1 MIYLAVTGW
10 LSDNFISGFYGLMLS
25 LDAALY
31 SLAVS
36 AYKLFLVISS
46 ARLFGE
52 AAYINF
58 VERINVVLG
67 VAMLF
72 VVAFSILQSIVNP
85 DNIEKG
91 TSKLAVNIAI
101 SLVAL
106 ALLSTAFDYMYKLQ
120 EVITNSNIIGKVIVG
135 GYNLNKNIS
144 VTDGDGNARNIELDS
159 ASSLQMAGNQ
169 MAVSV
174 FKGFLYDPVADGDNL
189 GTPLGADFKPKI
201 EAYEDPDN
209 AYEDFYIV
217 DNINYLDDVHQFA
230 MLTGNFVLYPSLGA
244 VINDSQQTIEY
255 KWGLSTVAAIFI
267 CYVLISFCIDMAIRA
282 CKLAF
287 YQLVAPIPIL
297 ARIVPAGKKM
307 FDNWLKAVISTFLE
321 VYVKIAVVFFGVFLI
336 QLIAEIDWLDW
347 FDTYLY
353 PGIDNATIFFGNVFM
368 IIGILLFIKQAPQL
382 LKDVFGIKDG
392 NLALGIGKK
401 LKDAPILGKAYDK
414 TRGAVTGSLGSGIT
428 GMRQGGLKGFGTGL
442 LAGGLAGGAKGGKQF
457 GAQRNAQLQ
466 RITGNPNAKAGMFG
480 GQKQLF
486 NRLTA
491 EQKAGGTSA
500 YKARMDKKLGDSA
513 LGLSAEDVYNNAI
526 QNEAKNLMNARRNEL
541 NSTKYD
547 SEREAVNNHFNPQIQ
562 ALRAQQANPQYDNV
576 DEIRDINNNYSNER
590 SAMEAEFNRKRI
602 ANGGLLNQE
611 DLNMRTKMQ
620 TELDTKFRSEIA
632 DAKTRYDNSLSSNL
646 ERLES
651 SKTSS
656 LNQID
661 IKLGNEI
668 NAELSSFESKAQ
680 KTVNAEYNKTS
691 KGRQFITNRTASEKA
706 TRIKDLQTAVQNIVK
721 EEQSKNAPK
730 ETEKK

>member
-1 MIYLAVTGW
+1 MIYLGFFGW
-10 LSDNFISGFYGLMLS
+10 ISDNFIDGFYGLMLS

-31 SLAVS
+31 GLAVS

-46 ARLFGE
+46 ARLFKE

-58 VERINVVLG
+58 VERINIVLG
-67 VAMLF
+67 VGMLF

-101 SLVAL
+101 ALVSL
-106 ALLSTAFDYMYKLQ
+106 ALMSTAFDYMYKLQ
-120 EVITNSNIIGKVIVG
+120 EVITNSNIIGKIIVG
-135 GYNLNKNIS
+135 GYNVNKTVV
-144 VTDGDGNARNIELDS
+144 VTDGTGNETNVEMDS
-159 ASSLQMAGNQ
+159 ASALQMAGNE

-174 FKGFLYDPVADGDNL
+174 FKGFLYDTLAEGDNL
-189 GTPLGADFKPKI
+189 GTPLGEKFVPKI
-201 EAYEDPDN
+201 KALEDPDN

-217 DNINYLDDVHQFA
+217 DNLNYVEDVHQFA
-230 MLTGNFVLYPSLGA
+230 MLTGNFVLYPSLG
-244 VINDSQQTIEY
+244 VLINSSEQTIEY
-255 KWGLSTVAAIFI
+255 KWGLSAVAAIFL
-267 CYVLISFCIDMAIRA
+267 CYVLISFCIDMAVRA

-297 ARIVPAGKKM
+297 ARVVPAGKKM

-321 VYVKIAVVFFGVFLI
+321 VYAKIAIIFFGVFLI
-336 QLIAEIDWLDW
+336 QLIAEIEWLEW
-347 FDTYLY
+347 FNKYLY

-442 LAGGLAGGAKGGKQF
+442 LAGGLAGGAAGGKQF

-466 RITGNPNAKAGMFG
+466 RITGNTNAKAGMFG

-491 EQKAGGTSA
+491 AQKAGGVSA

-513 LGLSAEDVYNNAI
+513 MGLSAEDVYNNKIKDRATSLM
-526 QNEAKNLMNARRNEL
+526 EAKRNEL
-541 NSTKYD
+541 NNIKYNP
-547 SEREAVNNHFNPQIQ
+547 ERERVNSHFNPQIQ
-562 ALRAQQANPQYDNV
+562 SLRAQQANPQYDNV
-576 DEIRDINNNYSNER
+576 EEIKDINNQYNIDS
-590 SAMEAEFNRKRI
+590 SSLEAEFNRRRT
-602 ANGGLLNQE
+602 ANGGVLNQE
-611 DLNMRTKMQ
+611 DLNLRTKMK
-620 TELDTKFRSEIA
+620 TELDTKFKTQIA
-632 DAKTRYDNSLSSNL
+632 EAKARHDNKLTTTLNK
-646 ERLES
+646 LES
-651 SKTSS
+651 DRTSS
-656 LNQID
+656 LNQIEAN
-661 IKLGNEI
+661 LGNEI
-668 NAELSSFESKAQ
+668 NANLSTFESSAQ
-680 KTVNAEYNKTS
+680 KSINEEYNKTS
-691 KGRQFITNRTASEKA
+691 KGRNFITNRSAAEKA
-706 TRIKDLQTAVQNIVK
+706 SRIKDLQTAVQNIVK

-730 ETEKK
+730 KTEKK